1 MSLDTGVTLL
11 WALRSPCNFGCK
23 YCYFGTRED
32 DRNRAESFQ
41 PGELSHLGHNDVGIE
56 NILDFITP
64 FSPELVRRVF
74 LAGGEPLFWK
84 GIYQTISALKKVGSE
99 VILCTNGLSLIDEK
113 ISNFIVNNY
122 VDAVSIS
129 LDSYD
134 PKYNDH
140 WRVDH
145 SGKGWYGVV
154 EGIKMLLRKRD
165 KYHKKMKVGVYSVI
179 TRRNIEHIVKTGS
192 LVADLGVDYFIY
204 QPISLDSNHKLYDE
218 LSLNSEHYEDL
229 VSAIEELKS
238 ANLKVYLPN
247 EIYLNLF
254 LHTLTSK
261 PAPTITS
268 CFGGRDLFFI
278 EPDGSVWDCPSM
290 YKIAKTP
297 PSQHLSICSYSA
309 KQLFSAERRGRNTDC
324 SCFSQDCVNM
334 WQLMAFDD
342 ILGNF

>member
-23 YCYFGTRED
+23 YCYFGTLED
-32 DRNRAESFQ
+32 HQNRAESFQ

-64 FSPELVRRVF
+64 FSPELVSRVF
-74 LAGGEPLFWK
+74 LAGGEPLFWR
-84 GIYQTISALKKVGSE
+84 GIYQTITALKRVGCE
-99 VILCTNGLSLIDEK
+99 VILCTNGFSLRDEQTSTFLSE
-113 ISNFIVNNY
+113 NY

-134 PKYNDH
+134 KKYNDR
-140 WRVDH
+140 WRVDN
-145 SGKGWYGVV
+145 SGKGWHDVV
-154 EGIKMLLRKRD
+154 EGIRMLIKKRD
-165 KYHKKMKVGVYSVI
+165 KHHKKMKVGVYSVI
-179 TRRNIEHIVKTGS
+179 TKTNINHIVKTANF
-192 LVADLGVDYFIY
+192 VADIGVDYFIF
-204 QPISLDSNHKLYDE
+204 QPISLAPNHKLYDE

-229 VSAIEELKS
+229 VNAIEELKK
-238 ANLKVYLPN
+238 ANLNVYLPN
-247 EIYLNLF
+247 KIYLDLF

-261 PAPTITS
+261 PAPTIKS

-297 PSQHLSICSYSA
+297 LNQHLSICQYSA
-309 KQLFSAERRGRNTDC
+309 KQLFSAERRGKNTDC

-334 WQLMAFDD
+334 WQLMAFDE
-342 ILGNF
+342 ILGDF